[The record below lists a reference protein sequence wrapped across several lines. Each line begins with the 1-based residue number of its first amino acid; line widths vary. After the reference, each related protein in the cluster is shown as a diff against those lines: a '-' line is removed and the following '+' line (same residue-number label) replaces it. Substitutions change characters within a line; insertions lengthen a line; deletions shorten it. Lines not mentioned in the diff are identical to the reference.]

1 MDRRFLMKILVV
13 GGGGREHAICWK
25 LLQEKQVEKIY
36 CAPGNA
42 GIESVAECVD
52 IKDTEIEK
60 LADFAYEHNIDL
72 TVVGPE
78 VPLVMGI
85 SDEFSKRGLRVFGPD
100 KSCSRLE
107 GSKLFSKEF
116 MVRHGIPTAKYKEY
130 TDIDKAIDEIDSFGY
145 PVVIKADG
153 LAAGK
158 GVVIPTN
165 REDAIDTLNMIMR
178 DKKFGDSGNLV
189 VVEEYLTGIE
199 TSILAFVDKNT
210 IVPME
215 SAKDHKKVF
224 EKETGPNTGGM
235 GTFSPSTI
243 YSRELAEKVYN
254 EVLIKSLEGFQKD
267 GLEFRGILFVG
278 LMITENGEKVL
289 EYNCR
294 FGDPETQSV
303 LLRLE
308 TDLSEIMMAITE
320 DRLSEVEIKY
330 SQEAA
335 ACVVLAS
342 GGYPEDYEKGKV
354 ITGLNDVDDSIVIFH
369 SGTKKSDENI
379 VTNGGRVLG
388 VCSKGASVELAAK
401 NVYANIGKINF
412 EGMHFRKDIGIDY
425 E

>member
-1 MDRRFLMKILVV
+1 MKVLVV

-25 LLQEKQVEKIY
+25 LNGEKNVEKIY

-42 GIESVAECVD
+42 GIADVAECVD
-52 IKDTEIEK
+52 IKDTELDK
-60 LADFAYEHNIDL
+60 LADFAIQKNIDL

-85 SDEFSKRGLRVFGPD
+85 SDLFASKGLKVFGPD

-116 MVRHGIPTAKYKEY
+116 MVRHNIPTAKYKEY
-130 TDIDKAIDEIDSFGY
+130 TDINKAIDEIDSFGY

-165 REDAIDTLNMIMR
+165 KEEAINTLNMIMR

-189 VVEEYLTGIE
+189 VVEEFLTGIE

-210 IVPME
+210 IIPME
-215 SAKDHKKVF
+215 SAKDHKKIY
-224 EKETGPNTGGM
+224 ELETGPNTGGM

-243 YSRELAEKVYN
+243 YDDELAKKVYD
-254 EVLIKSLEGFQKD
+254 EVLMKSLKGFQED

-278 LMITENGEKVL
+278 LMITPEGEKVL

-303 LLRLE
+303 LMRLDSE
-308 TDLSEIMMAITE
+308 LSEIMLAITE
-320 DRLSEVEIKY
+320 DRLGEVEINY
-330 SQEAA
+330 SNDAA

-342 GGYPEDYEKGKV
+342 GGYPEEYEKGKV
-354 ITGLNDVDDSIVIFH
+354 IKGLEDVDDSIVVFH
-369 SGTKKSDENI
+369 SGTKLFNGEI

-388 VCSKGASVELAAK
+388 VCSRGKDVEAAAK
-401 NVYANIGKINF
+401 NVYKNIEKISF
-412 EGMHFRKDIGIDY
+412 EGMHYRKDIGVNY
-425 E
+425 EQGK

>member
-1 MDRRFLMKILVV
+1 MKILVV

-25 LLQEKQVEKIY
+25 LSQEKQVEKIY

-130 TDIDKAIDEIDSFGY
+130 TDIDKAIEEIDSFGY

-165 REDAIDTLNMIMR
+165 REDAIDALNMIMR

-308 TDLSEIMMAITE
+308 TDLSEIMMAIAE
-320 DRLSEVEIKY
+320 DRLSEIEIKY

-369 SGTKKSDENI
+369 SGTKRFDESI

-401 NVYANIGKINF
+401 NVYANIGKISF

>member
-1 MDRRFLMKILVV
+1 MKILVV

-25 LLQEKQVEKIY
+25 LSQEKNVEKVY

-42 GIESVAECVD
+42 GIASVAECLD
-52 IKDTEIEK
+52 IKDTELDK
-60 LADFAYEHNIDL
+60 LADFAEENQIDL

-85 SDEFSKRGLRVFGPD
+85 SDVFAKRGLRVFGPD
-100 KSCSRLE
+100 ASCSRLE

-116 MVRHGIPTAKYKEY
+116 FVRYDIPTAKYKEY
-130 TDIDKAIDEIDSFGY
+130 TDIDKAIEEIDSFGY

-158 GVVIPTN
+158 GVVIPEN
-165 REDAIDTLNMIMR
+165 REDAIATLKMIMA
-178 DKKFGDSGNLV
+178 DKKFGDAGNLV
-189 VVEEYLTGIE
+189 VVEEFLTGIE

-215 SAKDHKKVF
+215 SAKDHKKIF
-224 EKETGPNTGGM
+224 ELEKGPNTGGM

-243 YSRELAEKVYN
+243 YTDDLAKKVYD
-254 EVLIKSLEGFQKD
+254 EVLIKSLKGFQAD
-267 GLEFRGILFVG
+267 GLDYRGILFVG
-278 LMITENGEKVL
+278 LMITPNGEKVL
-289 EYNCR
+289 EFNCR

-303 LLRLE
+303 LMRLE

-320 DRLSEVEIKY
+320 DRLADLDIEY
-330 SQEAA
+330 TDEAA

-342 GGYPEDYEKGKV
+342 GGYPEDYEKGKL
-354 ITGLNDVDDSIVIFH
+354 ITGLNDVDDSIVVFH
-369 SGTKKSDENI
+369 SGTKFDGDRI

-388 VCSKGASVELAAK
+388 VCSRGKDVEAAAK
-401 NVYANIGKINF
+401 NVYKNIDRISF
-412 EGMHFRKDIGIDY
+412 EGMHYRKDIGVDY
-425 E
+425 EQGK

>member
-1 MDRRFLMKILVV
+1 MKILVV

-25 LLQEKQVEKIY
+25 LSQEKQVEKIY

-189 VVEEYLTGIE
+189 VVEEYLAGIE

>member
-1 MDRRFLMKILVV
+1 MKILVV

-25 LLQEKQVEKIY
+25 LSQEKQVEKIY

-354 ITGLNDVDDSIVIFH
+354 ITGLNDVDDTIVIFH

>member
-1 MDRRFLMKILVV
+1 MKILVV

-25 LLQEKQVEKIY
+25 LSQEKQVEKIY

-130 TDIDKAIDEIDSFGY
+130 TDIDKAIDEIDNFGY

>member
-1 MDRRFLMKILVV
+1 MKILVV

-25 LLQEKQVEKIY
+25 LSQEKQVEKIY

-199 TSILAFVDKNT
+199 TSILAFVDKNI

-401 NVYANIGKINF
+401 NVYANIGKIDF

>member
-1 MDRRFLMKILVV
+1 MKILVV

-25 LLQEKQVEKIY
+25 LSQEKQVEKIY

>member
-25 LLQEKQVEKIY
+25 LSQEKQVEKIY